1 MLIVYLLNVTQSS
14 HSASLLMMRTI
25 FVFLQITLIDHTLT
39 PDVITT
45 LSQTDTDTELVHE
58 DITSQYASN
67 GVCNQYQSTTNG
79 GQSIS
84 SHKPMN
90 IKSLRRGKQNEDHI
104 SKAEKR
110 RRKHEAR
117 YKPNISLKEGE
128 GIPA

>member
-39 PDVITT
+39 PDARTT
-45 LSQTDTDTELVHE
+45 LSQTDTDTE

-90 IKSLRRGKQNEDHI
+90 LKSLRRGKQNEDHI